1 MSKNPVDA
9 YLETAGET
17 KTAAPNL
24 QGALSFL
31 RPPVGRALGAMKE
44 PVMGAVINAGMSAA
58 LTGGAVAA
66 SRIIGAIQKG
76 KQFRAMMDFNEDLH
90 EYHSRD
96 PKLFNQQYTSLRAMN
111 PEFAADP
118 LIAGTY
124 MRRMSTESANAGGI
138 LTDALNFRD
147 KEQRPVMD
155 AFQKGLLVKRPEMA
169 RRPEN
174 GPPPP
179 AAAAP
184 SYVRGFPGQGRRP

>member
-9 YLETAGET
+9 YLETAGDT

-24 QGALSFL
+24 RGALSFL
-31 RPPVGRALGAMKE
+31 KPPMGRALGAMKE
-44 PVMGAVINAGMSAA
+44 PMMGAVINAGMSAA

-66 SRIIGAIQKG
+66 SRVIGAIQKG

-90 EYHSRD
+90 EYHQRD

-155 AFQKGLLVKRPEMA
+155 AFQKGLLVKRPDV
-169 RRPEN
+169 RREDKPAA
-174 GPPPP
+174 PP
-179 AAAAP
+179 AAMPAYA
-184 SYVRGFPGQGRRP
+184 RGFPGQGRP